1 MSKEMEGKHVA
12 AVLIV
17 MGVLSFAW
25 VITDT
30 VLGYKTRQSK
40 EGLGFCPPISREQST
55 GTIRCY
61 SGSHLVY
68 ENSIYYNGG
77 ILCAVSGKEIKITG
91 GKSLCVIESWQP
103 DNWTPPQ

>member
-1 MSKEMEGKHVA
+1 MSTLTKMIIFLFSVSLGVYLGAYTASRLKADGKFPFPKRA
-12 AVLIV
+12 DC
-17 MGVLSFAW
+17 W
-25 VITDT
+25 
-30 VLGYKTRQSK
+30 
-40 EGLGFCPPISREQST
+40 PISLAQYT

-61 SGSHLVY
+61 SGGHLVY